1 MAVSSIPYTYD
12 DYMGEISEFSLP
24 IRAYLK
30 TYRWRTNDP
39 VPFSPLKKKL
49 ARCRLAI
56 VSTAGLALSDQP
68 PFDDTLKGGD
78 WTYRVI
84 PQSSDTRSLVDSH
97 RSESFDHSGL
107 HEDPN
112 LAFPLDRARELVGN
126 TIGSLTENHLSFM
139 GSITATKRLTRDSAP
154 DAARR
159 LIQEGADVALL
170 IPV

>member
-1 MAVSSIPYTYD
+1 MAVSSIPYIYD
-12 DYMGEISEFSLP
+12 ADVGEISEFSLAV
-24 IRAYLK
+24 RAYLK

-49 ARCRLAI
+49 TNSRLAI
-56 VSTAGLALSDQP
+56 VSTAGLVLSDQP

-84 PQSSDTRSLVDSH
+84 PQRSDARSLMDTH
-97 RSESFDHSGL
+97 RSESFDHSGI

-112 LAFPLDRARELVGN
+112 LAFPLDRARELVGD

-139 GSITATKRLTRDSAP
+139 GSITATKRLTRESAP
-154 DAARR
+154 DAASR
-159 LIQEGADVALL
+159 LVREGADAALL